1 MNINKYTPILLAAF
15 LVANACT
22 SKIKES
28 NPSITKEVVSTKSK
42 NLTGKRFVRDRNLD
56 EKVNENPEL
65 SNPGSI
71 NFKSESEV
79 SYFAPGS
86 DMGISGTYQIIGD
99 KVILESKFYSKKNV
113 FTLIDE
119 NTLKDESGRIYKAK

>member
-28 NPSITKEVVSTKSK
+28 NPSTTKEVVSTKIK

-65 SNPGSI
+65 SIRVVSI
-71 NFKSESEV
+71 LKL
-79 SYFAPGS
+79 
-86 DMGISGTYQIIGD
+86 
-99 KVILESKFYSKKNV
+99 KVKPPILLPVVIWELVEPIKLLEIKLF
-113 FTLIDE
+113 
-119 NTLKDESGRIYKAK
+119 